1 MSFKFNLFPTQ
12 PQKSYYPKGQRDST
26 SNSLYN
32 KEVSTR
38 SLTNESELFT
48 AAGKS
53 ITDCNDALVSRTRQN
68 SAPNLFKKQGSSK
81 TYNDGTG
88 SRLLKL
94 KANAINGSNKCNK

>member
-32 KEVSTR
+32 KEVSNR
-38 SLTNESELFT
+38 SVVNQTIDNS
-48 AAGKS
+48 K
-53 ITDCNDALVSRTRQN
+53 QN
-68 SAPNLFKKQGSSK
+68 SSPNLLKKQGSSN

-88 SRLLKL
+88 DRLLKL
-94 KANAINGSNKCNK
+94 KANAIAGSNK